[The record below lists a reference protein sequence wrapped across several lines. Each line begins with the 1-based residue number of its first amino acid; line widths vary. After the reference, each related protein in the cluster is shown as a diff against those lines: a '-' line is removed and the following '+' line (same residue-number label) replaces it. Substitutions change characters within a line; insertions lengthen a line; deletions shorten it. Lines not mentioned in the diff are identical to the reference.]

1 MTKTFTCVIADDEP
15 LLARALKAE
24 LTSLWPELEIVAT
37 AANGPE
43 AIALIQDHQPDVA
56 FLDIRMPGMTGIEV
70 AQSLI
75 EDASDE
81 QPSPMIVFVTAFDEY
96 ATRAFEAAAFDYV
109 MKPLT
114 PERLAKTIERLKK
127 ELAVRHSKILN
138 PVNTGA
144 SAISPLDTIAAQLRQ
159 LMGATMNGA
168 TAATLE
174 PLRFLRAGVG
184 DSVKMIALDEV
195 VYLQASDKYLIVMT
209 AQGQS
214 LLREPLKEI
223 APRLDSQLFSQIHR
237 STIVNMRFV
246 ERAHR
251 DEAGKLWLTVRGL
264 KEKLLVSRLYAHL
277 FKAM

>member
-1 MTKTFTCVIADDEP
+1 MTKPLTCVIADDEP

-24 LTSLWPELEIVAT
+24 LTSLWPQLEIVAT

-43 AIALIQDHQPDVA
+43 AVALIQDHQPDVA

-70 AQSLI
+70 AQALI

-81 QPSPMIVFVTAFDEY
+81 HPSPMIVFVTAFDEY

-114 PERLAKTIERLKK
+114 PDRLAKTIERLKK
-127 ELAVRHSKILN
+127 ELALRHSKTL
-138 PVNTGA
+138 
-144 SAISPLDTIAAQLRQ
+144 SPLSNSTPDVSALDAITAQLRQ
-159 LMGATMNGA
+159 LMGSTASGA
-168 TAATLE
+168 PAVLLE

-184 DSVKMIALDEV
+184 DSVKMIAVDDVL
-195 VYLQASDKYLIVMT
+195 YLQASDKYLIVMT
-209 AQGQS
+209 AQGES

-223 APRLDSQLFSQIHR
+223 APRLDPQLFSQIHR
-237 STIVNMRFV
+237 STIVNLRFV

-251 DEAGKLWLTVRGL
+251 DEAGKLWLTVKGL

>member
-1 MTKTFTCVIADDEP
+1 MIKPVTCIIADDEP

-24 LTSLWPELEIVAT
+24 LKSLWPDLEIVAM

-43 AIALIQDHQPDVA
+43 AVALIQDHQPDVT

-70 AQSLI
+70 AQTLV
-75 EDASDE
+75 EDASDD
-81 QPSPMIVFVTAFDEY
+81 QPSPLIVFVTAYDEY
-96 ATRAFEAAAFDYV
+96 ATRAFEAAAIDYV

-114 PERLAKTIERLKK
+114 PDRLSKTIERLKK
-127 ELAVRHSKILN
+127 ELALRRT
-138 PVNTGA
+138 NTNN
-144 SAISPLDTIAAQLRQ
+144 PLDSIAAQLRQ
-159 LMGATMNGA
+159 LMGSALSATP
-168 TAATLE
+168 AAVLE

-184 DSVKMIALDEV
+184 DAVKMIAIEDVL
-195 VYLQASDKYLIVMT
+195 YLQASDKYLIVMT
-209 AQGQS
+209 AQGES

-223 APRLDSQLFSQIHR
+223 APRLDQQLFTQIHR

-251 DEAGKLWLTVRGL
+251 DEAGKLWLTINGA
-264 KEKLLVSRLYAHL
+264 KEKLLVSRLYVHL